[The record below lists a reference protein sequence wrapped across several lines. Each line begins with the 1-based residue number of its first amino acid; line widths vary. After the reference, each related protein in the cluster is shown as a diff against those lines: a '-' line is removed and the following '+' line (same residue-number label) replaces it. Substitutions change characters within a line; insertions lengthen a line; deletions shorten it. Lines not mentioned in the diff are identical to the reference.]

1 MLITFSVK
9 VKLQR
14 GICFVNT
21 RPYRKRA
28 NRSEIEKKERKTKKK
43 IQHDAKKRSSL

>member
-14 GICFVNT
+14 GICFVNI
-21 RPYRKRA
+21 RPYRQRA
-28 NRSEIEKKERKTKKK
+28 NRSQFERKKKK
-43 IQHDAKKRSSL
+43 HGAKKRSSL